1 MFFKKISLE
10 ERVIKSK
17 NNNDELNTLISDFRP
32 FIASVVQKKVG
43 KYLEYGVDDELS
55 VGLSAFMEA
64 VNSFDVKKGTF
75 LSFSRLV
82 INARVIDFLRK
93 KSKLRTIS
101 IDEDSQDENELSTVL
116 DKKSMEKYTLEIE
129 EDSRKLEVI
138 EYASLLKNWNIGFN
152 ELVRISP
159 KKDTLR
165 QEYKNA
171 ARAIIDNDNILDELM
186 RTKRLPIQEIEKILK
201 IHRKKLERGRIYII
215 AIVLAILNGLS
226 YLDICKGGGGR

>member
-17 NNNDELNTLISDFRP
+17 NNNDELNTLISDFKP
-32 FIASVVQKKVG
+32 FIASVISKKVG
-43 KYLEYGVDDELS
+43 RYLEYGVDDELS

-64 VNSFDVKKGTF
+64 VKSFDAKKGTF
-75 LSFSRLV
+75 LGFLRLV
-82 INARVIDFLRK
+82 INTRLIDFLRK
-93 KSKLRTIS
+93 KSRLRTIS
-101 IDEDSQDENELSTVL
+101 IDEDLQEENELSGIL
-116 DKKSMEKYTLEIE
+116 DKKSMEKYTLENE
-129 EDSRKLEVI
+129 EDNMKLEVI
-138 EYASLLKNWNIGFN
+138 EYASVLKKWNIGFN

-171 ARAIIDNDNILDELM
+171 ARVIIDNDNILDELM
-186 RTKRLPIQEIEKILK
+186 RTKRLPINEIEKILK

-215 AIVLAILNGLS
+215 AVVLAILNGLS
-226 YLDICKGGGGR
+226 YLDICKDDDDK

>member
-226 YLDICKGGGGR
+226 YLDICKGDGGR

>member
-17 NNNDELNTLISDFRP
+17 NSNDELNTLISDFKP

-101 IDEDSQDENELSTVL
+101 IDEDSQNENELSGIL
-116 DKKSMEKYTLEIE
+116 DKKSMEKYRLENE

-138 EYASLLKNWNIGFN
+138 EYACLLKNWNISFN
-152 ELVRISP
+152 DLVRISP

-165 QEYKNA
+165 QEYKNT
-171 ARAIIDNDNILDELM
+171 ARAIIDNDNILGELL

-226 YLDICKGGGGR
+226 YLDICKDDGGR

>member
-116 DKKSMEKYTLEIE
+116 DKKSMEKYTLENE

-171 ARAIIDNDNILDELM
+171 AKAIVENKNILDELM
-186 RTKRLPIQEIEKILK
+186 RTKRLPIGEIEKILK

-226 YLDICKGGGGR
+226 YLDICKGDGGR

>member
-10 ERVIKSK
+10 QRVIKSK
-17 NNNDELNTLISDFRP
+17 NDNDELNALISDFKP

-43 KYLEYGVDDELS
+43 RYLEYGTDDELS

-64 VNSFDVKKGTF
+64 VNSFNFEKGAF
-75 LSFSRLV
+75 LNFSRLV

-93 KSKLRTIS
+93 KSKLKTIS
-101 IDEDSQDENELSTVL
+101 IDEDSRDELSAVL
-116 DKKSMEKYTLEIE
+116 DKKSMERYMLETE
-129 EDSRKLEVI
+129 EENRKLEVI
-138 EYASLLKNWNIGFN
+138 EYTSLLKNWNISFN

-165 QEYKNA
+165 QEYKKA
-171 ARAIIDNDNILDELM
+171 ALAIINNDNLLNELM
-186 RTKRLPIQEIEKILK
+186 RTKRLPVQGIEKILK

-215 AIVLAILNGLS
+215 AIVLAVLNGLS
-226 YLDICKGGGGR
+226 YLDICNGGDDR

>member
-116 DKKSMEKYTLEIE
+116 DKKSMEKYTLDNE

-226 YLDICKGGGGR
+226 YLDICKGDGGR

>member
-1 MFFKKISLE
+1 MFFKKTSLE

-17 NNNDELNTLISDFRP
+17 TNNDELNTLISDFKP

-82 INARVIDFLRK
+82 INARIIDFLRK

-101 IDEDSQDENELSTVL
+101 IDEDFQDENEVSTVL
-116 DKKSMEKYTLEIE
+116 DKKSMEKYTLENE
-129 EDSRKLEVI
+129 EDSVKLEVI

-152 ELVRISP
+152 ELVHISP

-171 ARAIIDNDNILDELM
+171 ARIVVDNDNILNELM
-186 RTKRLPIQEIEKILK
+186 RTKRLPIGEIEKILK

-215 AIVLAILNGLS
+215 AIVLAILSGLS
-226 YLDICKGGGGR
+226 YLDICKGDGGR

>member
-17 NNNDELNTLISDFRP
+17 NNNNELNTLISDFKP

-43 KYLEYGVDDELS
+43 RYLEYGIDDELS

-64 VNSFDVKKGTF
+64 TNSFDIKRGSF

-93 KSKLRTIS
+93 KSKLKTIS
-101 IDEDSQDENELSTVL
+101 IDEDLQEGNELPAIL
-116 DKKSMEKYTLEIE
+116 DKKSMEKYALENE
-129 EDSRKLEVI
+129 ADKMKLEVI
-138 EYASLLKNWNIGFN
+138 EYVSLLKNWNINFN
-152 ELVRISP
+152 ELVHYSP
-159 KKDTLR
+159 RKDALR
-165 QEYKNA
+165 QEYKKA
-171 ARAIIDNDNILDELM
+171 ARAVVDNADILDKLM
-186 RTKRLPIQEIEKILK
+186 RTKRLPIREIEEILK

-226 YLDICKGGGGR
+226 YLDICKGDGC

>member
-17 NNNDELNTLISDFRP
+17 NNNDELNTLISDFKP
-32 FIASVVQKKVG
+32 FIASVIQKKVG

-64 VNSFDVKKGTF
+64 VNSFNVKKGTF

-101 IDEDSQDENELSTVL
+101 IDKDSQDENELSTVL
-116 DKKSMEKYTLEIE
+116 DKKSMEKYTLDNE
-129 EDSRKLEVI
+129 EDSAKLEVI

-152 ELVRISP
+152 DLVRISP
-159 KKDTLR
+159 KKAALR
-165 QEYKNA
+165 QEYKEA
-171 ARAIIDNDNILDELM
+171 ARAIMDNDNILNELI
-186 RTKRLPIQEIEKILK
+186 RTKRLPIGEIEKILK

-226 YLDICKGGGGR
+226 YIDFCKDDGY

>member
-17 NNNDELNTLISDFRP
+17 TSNFELNTLISDFKP
-32 FIASVVQKKVG
+32 FIASVVRKKIG
-43 KYLEYGVDDELS
+43 KYLEYGIDDELS

-64 VNSFDVKKGTF
+64 VNSFDVQKGPF

-82 INARVIDFLRK
+82 INARLIDFLRK
-93 KSKLRTIS
+93 KSKLKTVS
-101 IDEDSQDENELSTVL
+101 IDEDSRDENELSKIL
-116 DKKSMEKYTLEIE
+116 DKKSVEKYTRENE
-129 EDSRKLEVI
+129 EDSVKLEVI

-152 ELVRISP
+152 DLVRISP
-159 KKDTLR
+159 KKAALR
-165 QEYKNA
+165 REYKNA
-171 ARAIIDNDNILDELM
+171 ARAIIDNDYILNELM
-186 RTKRLPIQEIEKILK
+186 RTKRLPIGEIEKILK

-226 YLDICKGGGGR
+226 YLDICKGDGGI

>member
-1 MFFKKISLE
+1 
-10 ERVIKSK
+10 
-17 NNNDELNTLISDFRP
+17 
-32 FIASVVQKKVG
+32 VVQKKVG
-43 KYLEYGVDDELS
+43 RYLEYGADDELS

-75 LSFSRLV
+75 ISFSRLV

-93 KSKLRTIS
+93 KSKIRTIS
-101 IDEDSQDENELSTVL
+101 IDEDFRDENEVSTVL
-116 DKKSMEKYTLEIE
+116 DKKSMEKYTLASE
-129 EDSRKLEVI
+129 EDNRKLEVI
-138 EYASLLKNWNIGFN
+138 EYASLLKNWNISFD

-165 QEYKNA
+165 RDYKNA
-171 ARAIIDNDNILDELM
+171 ARAIIDNDNILNELM
-186 RTKRLPIQEIEKILK
+186 RTKRLPIGEIEKILK

-226 YLDICKGGGGR
+226 YLDICKGDGGR

>member
-1 MFFKKISLE
+1 MFFKKTSLE

-17 NNNDELNTLISDFRP
+17 TSNDELNTLISDFKP
-32 FIASVVQKKVG
+32 FIASVVRKKVG

-75 LSFSRLV
+75 ISFSRLV
-82 INARVIDFLRK
+82 INARIIDFLRK
-93 KSKLRTIS
+93 KSKLKTIS
-101 IDEDSQDENELSTVL
+101 IDEDSRDENELSIVL
-116 DKKSMEKYTLEIE
+116 GKKSMEKYRLASE
-129 EDSRKLEVI
+129 EDSVKLEVI

-165 QEYKNA
+165 REYKNA
-171 ARAIIDNDNILDELM
+171 ARAIIDNDYMLDELM
-186 RTKRLPIQEIEKILK
+186 RTKRLPIGEIEKILK

-215 AIVLAILNGLS
+215 AIVLAVLNGLS
-226 YLDICKGGGGR
+226 YLDICKGDGGR

>member
-1 MFFKKISLE
+1 M
-10 ERVIKSK
+10 
-17 NNNDELNTLISDFRP
+17 NY
-32 FIASVVQKKVG
+32 Q
-43 KYLEYGVDDELS
+43 
-55 VGLSAFMEA
+55 
-64 VNSFDVKKGTF
+64 
-75 LSFSRLV
+75 
-82 INARVIDFLRK
+82 
-93 KSKLRTIS
+93 
-101 IDEDSQDENELSTVL
+101 TVL
-116 DKKSMEKYTLEIE
+116 DKKSMEKYTLENE

-138 EYASLLKNWNIGFN
+138 EYACLLKNWNIGFN

-171 ARAIIDNDNILDELM
+171 ARAIIDNDNILNELM

-226 YLDICKGGGGR
+226 YLDICKGDGGR

>member
-17 NNNDELNTLISDFRP
+17 NNNDELNTLISDFKP

-43 KYLEYGVDDELS
+43 RYLEYGVDDELS

-64 VNSFDVKKGTF
+64 VNSFNVKKGTF

-82 INARVIDFLRK
+82 INTRVIDFLRK
-93 KSKLRTIS
+93 KSRLKTIS
-101 IDEDSQDENELSTVL
+101 IEEDSQEGNELSGIL
-116 DKKSMEKYTLEIE
+116 DKKSMEKYTLENE

-165 QEYKNA
+165 QEYKEA
-171 ARAIIDNDNILDELM
+171 ALAIVGNDNILNELM

-215 AIVLAILNGLS
+215 AIVLAVLNGFS
-226 YLDICKGGGGR
+226 YLDICKGDGGK

>member
-116 DKKSMEKYTLEIE
+116 DKKSMERCTLASE
-129 EDSRKLEVI
+129 EDSIKLEVI

-171 ARAIIDNDNILDELM
+171 ARAIIDNDNILNELM

-215 AIVLAILNGLS
+215 AIVLAILNGFS
-226 YLDICKGGGGR
+226 YLDICRGDGGR

>member
-17 NNNDELNTLISDFRP
+17 NNNDELNTLISDFKP

-43 KYLEYGVDDELS
+43 RYLEYGVDDELS

-64 VNSFDVKKGTF
+64 VNSFDAKKGTF

-82 INARVIDFLRK
+82 INARVIDFFRK
-93 KSKLRTIS
+93 KSKLKAIS
-101 IDEDSQDENELSTVL
+101 IDEDSQDGNELSGIL
-116 DKKSMEKYTLEIE
+116 DKKSMEKYTLENE
-129 EDSRKLEVI
+129 EDSRRLEVI
-138 EYASLLKNWNIGFN
+138 EYASLLRNWNIGFN

-165 QEYKNA
+165 QEYKKA
-171 ARAIIDNDNILDELM
+171 ARAIIDNDNILNELM

-215 AIVLAILNGLS
+215 AIVLAVLNGFS
-226 YLDICKGGGGR
+226 YLDICKGDGGK

>member
-17 NNNDELNTLISDFRP
+17 ISNFELNTLISDFKP
-32 FIASVVQKKVG
+32 FIASVVRKKIG
-43 KYLEYGVDDELS
+43 KYLEYGIDDELS

-64 VNSFDVKKGTF
+64 VNSFDVQKGPF

-82 INARVIDFLRK
+82 INARLIDFLRK
-93 KSKLRTIS
+93 KSKLKTVS
-101 IDEDSQDENELSTVL
+101 IDEDSRDENELSKIL
-116 DKKSMEKYTLEIE
+116 DKKSVEKYTRENE
-129 EDSRKLEVI
+129 EDSVKLEVI

-152 ELVRISP
+152 DLVRISP
-159 KKDTLR
+159 KKAALR
-165 QEYKNA
+165 REYKNA
-171 ARAIIDNDNILDELM
+171 ARAIIDNDYILNELM
-186 RTKRLPIQEIEKILK
+186 RTKRLPIGEIEKILK

-226 YLDICKGGGGR
+226 YLDICKGDGGI

>member
-43 KYLEYGVDDELS
+43 KYLEYGTDDELS

-64 VNSFDVKKGTF
+64 VNSFDIKRGSF

-82 INARVIDFLRK
+82 INARIIDFLRK
-93 KSKLRTIS
+93 KSKIKTIS
-101 IDEDSQDENELSTVL
+101 IDEDYPEDNELPTVL
-116 DKKSMEKYTLEIE
+116 DKKSMEKYTLENE
-129 EDSRKLEVI
+129 EDKIKLEII
-138 EYASLLKNWNIGFN
+138 EYASLLKNWNISFT
-152 ELVRISP
+152 ELVRYSP
-159 KKDTLR
+159 RKDILR
-165 QEYKNA
+165 QEYKKA
-171 ARAIIDNDNILDELM
+171 ARAIVDNADILDELM
-186 RTKRLPIQEIEKILK
+186 RTKRLPIREIEKILK

-226 YLDICKGGGGR
+226 YLDICKGDGC

>member
-17 NNNDELNTLISDFRP
+17 NSNDELNTLISDFKP
-32 FIASVVQKKVG
+32 FIASVVRKKVG
-43 KYLEYGVDDELS
+43 KYLEYGADDELS

-64 VNSFDVKKGTF
+64 VNSFDIKKGTF

-93 KSKLRTIS
+93 KSKIRTIS
-101 IDEDSQDENELSTVL
+101 IDEDFRDENEVSTVL
-116 DKKSMEKYTLEIE
+116 DKKSMEKYTLENE
-129 EDSRKLEVI
+129 EDSVKLEVI
-138 EYASLLKNWNIGFN
+138 EYASLLKNWNISFD
-152 ELVRISP
+152 ELVHISP

-165 QEYKNA
+165 REYKNA
-171 ARAIIDNDNILDELM
+171 AKVIIDNDNILNELM
-186 RTKRLPIQEIEKILK
+186 RTKRLPIGEIEKILK

-226 YLDICKGGGGR
+226 YLDICKGDGGR

>member
-1 MFFKKISLE
+1 
-10 ERVIKSK
+10 
-17 NNNDELNTLISDFRP
+17 
-32 FIASVVQKKVG
+32 
-43 KYLEYGVDDELS
+43 
-55 VGLSAFMEA
+55 MEA

-116 DKKSMEKYTLEIE
+116 DKKSMEKYMLENE
-129 EDSRKLEVI
+129 EDSAKLEVI

-165 QEYKNA
+165 QEYKKA
-171 ARAIIDNDNILDELM
+171 ARAIIDNDNILNKLM

-226 YLDICKGGGGR
+226 YLDICKGDGGR

>member
-10 ERVIKSK
+10 ERVLKSK
-17 NNNDELNTLISDFRP
+17 NSNDELNTLISDFKP

-43 KYLEYGVDDELS
+43 RYLEYGVDDELS
-55 VGLSAFMEA
+55 VGLAAFMES

-82 INARVIDFLRK
+82 INARIIDFLRK

-101 IDEDSQDENELSTVL
+101 INEDSRDENELSKIL
-116 DKKSMEKYTLEIE
+116 DKKSMEKYTLASE
-129 EDSRKLEVI
+129 EDSTRLEVI
-138 EYASLLKNWNIGFN
+138 EYASLLKNWNINFSK
-152 ELVRISP
+152 LVRVSP
-159 KKDTLR
+159 KKGALR

-171 ARAIIDNDNILDELM
+171 ARAIVENKDILDELM
-186 RTKRLPIQEIEKILK
+186 RTKRLPIGEIEKILK

-226 YLDICKGGGGR
+226 YLDICKDGNIR

>member
-17 NNNDELNTLISDFRP
+17 SSNDELNTLISDFKP

-82 INARVIDFLRK
+82 INARIIDFLRK

-101 IDEDSQDENELSTVL
+101 LDEDSRDENELSKIL
-116 DKKSMEKYTLEIE
+116 EKKSMEKYTLENE
-129 EDSRKLEVI
+129 ENIRKLEVI
-138 EYASLLKNWNIGFN
+138 EYVSLLKNWNISFN

-171 ARAIIDNDNILDELM
+171 ARTIIDNDYILNELI
-186 RTKRLPIQEIEKILK
+186 RTKRLPIGEIEKILK

-226 YLDICKGGGGR
+226 CLGICGGDGS

>member
-1 MFFKKISLE
+1 MFFKKTSLE

-17 NNNDELNTLISDFRP
+17 NSNDELNTLISDFKP

-75 LSFSRLV
+75 LSFSRIV

-101 IDEDSQDENELSTVL
+101 IDEESQDENEIPGII
-116 DKKSMEKYTLEIE
+116 DKISMEKYTLENE
-129 EDSRKLEVI
+129 EDSARLEVI
-138 EYASLLKNWNIGFN
+138 EYASLLKNWNISFN
-152 ELVRISP
+152 DLVRISP
-159 KKDTLR
+159 KKDALR
-165 QEYKNA
+165 REYKKA
-171 ARAIIDNDNILDELM
+171 AQAIIDNDSILDELV
-186 RTKRLPIQEIEKILK
+186 RTKRLPIKEIEKILK

-215 AIVLAILNGLS
+215 AMVLAILNGLS
-226 YLDICKGGGGR
+226 YLDICSGDGGK

>member
-17 NNNDELNTLISDFRP
+17 NSNDELNTLISDFKP

-43 KYLEYGVDDELS
+43 KYLEFGVDDELS

-64 VNSFDVKKGTF
+64 VNSFDAKKGTF

-101 IDEDSQDENELSTVL
+101 IDEDSRDEMNYQQFL
-116 DKKSMEKYTLEIE
+116 I
-129 EDSRKLEVI
+129 RNQW
-138 EYASLLKNWNIGFN
+138 KNIR
-152 ELVRISP
+152 L
-159 KKDTLR
+159 
-165 QEYKNA
+165 
-171 ARAIIDNDNILDELM
+171 
-186 RTKRLPIQEIEKILK
+186 RTKKTIERL
-201 IHRKKLERGRIYII
+201 KL
-215 AIVLAILNGLS
+215 
-226 YLDICKGGGGR
+226 

>member
-1 MFFKKISLE
+1 MFFKKFSLE

-17 NNNDELNTLISDFRP
+17 NNNSELNTLISDFKP

-43 KYLEYGVDDELS
+43 RYLEYGADDELS

-64 VNSFDVKKGTF
+64 INSFDIKKGSF

-93 KSKLRTIS
+93 KSKLKTIS
-101 IDEDSQDENELSTVL
+101 IDENFHDENELSVIL
-116 DKKSMEKYTLEIE
+116 DKKSMEKYTLDSE

-138 EYASLLKNWNIGFN
+138 EYVSLLKNWNISFD

-159 KKDTLR
+159 KKHTLR
-165 QEYKNA
+165 REYKKA
-171 ARAIIDNDNILDELM
+171 ARTIIDNGNILDEMM
-186 RTKRLPIQEIEKILK
+186 RTKRLPIGEIEKILK

-215 AIVLAILNGLS
+215 AIVLAILSGLS
-226 YLDICKGGGGR
+226 YLDIQEGDEDR

>member
-17 NNNDELNTLISDFRP
+17 NRNDELNTLISDFKP
-32 FIASVVQKKVG
+32 FIASVVQKKIG

-116 DKKSMEKYTLEIE
+116 DKKSMEKYMLENE

-165 QEYKNA
+165 QEYKKA
-171 ARAIIDNDNILDELM
+171 ARAIIDNDNILNELM
-186 RTKRLPIQEIEKILK
+186 RTKRLPIGEIEKILK

-226 YLDICKGGGGR
+226 YLDICKGDGDR